1 MSEQTTARTP
11 VPVATDAADRGR
23 LDVRTKALQHII
35 ERLALTVPGSVTHE
49 SVMDKV
55 RGAGEPHASV
65 TMEGRS
71 ARVHVDVAAVWPAR
85 VTELAAGVREVVLRE
100 APRIAG
106 INIRS
111 CDVIVRAITPAEAD
125 NPPRRVQ

>member
-1 MSEQTTARTP
+1 MTDQATARTP
-11 VPVATDAADRGR
+11 APVASDAADRGR
-23 LDVRTKALQHII
+23 LDVRTKALQHIV
-35 ERLALTVPGSVTHE
+35 ERLALAVPGSVTHE

-55 RGAGEPHASV
+55 RGAGAPHASV

-85 VTELAAGVREVVLRE
+85 VTELAAGVRDAVLRE

-106 INIRS
+106 VTIRS
-111 CDVIVRAITPAEAD
+111 CDVSVRTITPAEAD
-125 NPPRRVQ
+125 QPPRRVQ